1 LIVGVAHD
9 FVSLLPK
16 PRAVIPAAAAPLTDR
31 NPFPAGATGGTER
44 PGRALAARAR
54 ACDVA
59 AQYAADVVAHA
70 EARIGTPAASSTRRC
85 RGYLQGKERNI
96 MSHLALS

>member
-9 FVSLLPK
+9 FESPVLK
-16 PRAVIPAAAAPLTDR
+16 PRAVIPASAAPLTDR
-31 NPFPAGATGGTER
+31 NLFPAGASGGTER

-59 AQYAADVVAHA
+59 VQYAADMVARA
-70 EARIGTPAASSTRRC
+70 EARIGTSAASSTRRC